1 MGQSVVSQSWVGR
14 TTMWMDF
21 LWTALK
27 CLFTVFSII
36 LYIIPERV
44 YTPLT
49 KKAYV
54 EYSPRV
60 SIKTMKMISLKNHE
74 KFT

>member
-49 KKAYV
+49 KK
-54 EYSPRV
+54 P
-60 SIKTMKMISLKNHE
+60 T
-74 KFT
+74 